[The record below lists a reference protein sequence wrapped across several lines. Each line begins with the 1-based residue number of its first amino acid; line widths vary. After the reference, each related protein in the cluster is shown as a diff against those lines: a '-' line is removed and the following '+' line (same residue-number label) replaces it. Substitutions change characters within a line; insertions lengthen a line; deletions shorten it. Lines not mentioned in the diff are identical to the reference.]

1 MGKDMGKESM
11 FGKVVEQTKGLVTV
25 TVGEDELDIYDK
37 DLEQFM
43 PDPGDNA
50 KMLQKTSSVQCF

>member
-1 MGKDMGKESM
+1 MGKESM

-25 TVGEDELDIYDK
+25 MVGEDELDIYDK
-37 DLEQFM
+37 D
-43 PDPGDNA
+43 PGEKA